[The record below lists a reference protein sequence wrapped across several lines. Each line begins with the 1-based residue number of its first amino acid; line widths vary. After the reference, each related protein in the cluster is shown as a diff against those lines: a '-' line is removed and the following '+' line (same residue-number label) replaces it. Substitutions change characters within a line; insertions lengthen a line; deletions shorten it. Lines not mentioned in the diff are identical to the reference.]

1 MNTWTFSSA
10 AGEESVTVSGPLAI
24 NDPSAMVTAALGH
37 AGVLLIDKG
46 LLGDTID
53 QGKLVPVMTGYKP
66 IGGLPMYAIFPE
78 KEFMPAKTRVFIDF
92 LLEEMPVRLSY
103 Q

>member
-1 MNTWTFSSA
+1 MQQA
-10 AGEESVTVSGPLAI
+10 RKGVTVSGPLAI
-24 NDPSAMVTAALGH
+24 NDPSALVTAAIEH

-53 QGKLVPVMTGYKP
+53 QGKLVPLMTGYKP
-66 IGGLPMYAIFPE
+66 IGGFPIYAIFPE

-92 LLEEMPVRLSY
+92 LLEEMPAKLSH
-103 Q
+103 